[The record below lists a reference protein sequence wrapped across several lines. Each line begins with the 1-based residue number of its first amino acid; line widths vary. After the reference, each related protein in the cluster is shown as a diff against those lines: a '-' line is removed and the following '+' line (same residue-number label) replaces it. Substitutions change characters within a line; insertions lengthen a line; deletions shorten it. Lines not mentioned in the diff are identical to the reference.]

1 MKAKKAFTLLELL
14 VAMAIIAVLIA
25 LAIFGI
31 IQVQRNSR
39 ETQRRKAAE
48 DINIGIQ
55 DFYTTYGEYPD
66 DLTFGKITGNIPGVV
81 ISSTASSG
89 VIEVPL
95 KNAAEPSTGT
105 GKTTAQSTKWYF
117 ENTSPGYRLNY
128 CNEREIE
135 VMAGTDE
142 SKKGICP

>member
-55 DFYTTYGEYPD
+55 DYYTNYGEYPD
-66 DLTFGKITGNIPGVV
+66 VLTFGTISTGVGVEV
-81 ISSTASSG
+81 SDSTGAN

-95 KNAAEPSTGT
+95 KNAAEPGAT
-105 GKTTAQSTKWYF
+105 TTAQATKWYF
-117 ENTSPGYRLNY
+117 SNTAPGYKLNY
-128 CNEREIE
+128 CNERDVEIF
-135 VMAGTDE
+135 AGTDE
-142 SKKGICP
+142 TSGMTCP

>member
-55 DFYTTYGEYPD
+55 DYYTNYGEYPEELD
-66 DLTFGKITGNIPGVV
+66 FTSGISTGKGVR
-81 ISSTASSG
+81 IYDPMDASKL
-89 VIEVPL
+89 IEVPL
-95 KNAAEPSTGT
+95 KNAAEPLD
-105 GKTTAQSTKWYF
+105 TTSAQGTKWF
-117 ENTSPGYRLNY
+117 FDETAPGYKLNY
-128 CNEREIE
+128 CNERNVEIF
-135 VMAGTDE
+135 AGTDE
-142 SKKGICP
+142 SSGMTCP